1 MSFDDD
7 SLAEDDDLIAL
18 EGLSLRA
25 RLELLPLADFLDDD
39 DLDAALLLLD
49 FFGYS
54 NKQTKKNE
62 WINKNPSSYIYDN
75 KIQVYTIPYF
85 NFVF

>member
-25 RLELLPLADFLDDD
+25 RFELLPLADFLDDD

-54 NKQTKKNE
+54 NKKKYE
-62 WINKNPSSYIYDN
+62 
-75 KIQVYTIPYF
+75 
-85 NFVF
+85 

>member
-25 RLELLPLADFLDDD
+25 RFELLPLADFLDDD

-54 NKQTKKNE
+54 NKKKYE
-62 WINKNPSSYIYDN
+62 WINKIPSSYIW
-75 KIQVYTIPYF
+75 
-85 NFVF
+85 

>member
-54 NKQTKKNE
+54 NKQTKKTNE
-62 WINKNPSSYIYDN
+62 
-75 KIQVYTIPYF
+75 
-85 NFVF
+85 